1 MTNQRTNW
9 NQYFIDVAYVVASRA
24 TCSRK
29 HVGAV
34 IVRDK
39 RILSTGYNGS
49 ISGQPHCNDEGHML
63 ENNHC
68 VRTIHAEMNAIAQA
82 ARSGVAIDNADIY
95 VTASPCWNCFK
106 VIINSGIK
114 KIYYDEFYNDDRIFP
129 IAEAASI
136 KLEQIKRSSHGK

>member
-1 MTNQRTNW
+1 M
-9 NQYFIDVAYVVASRA
+9 I
-24 TCSRK
+24 
-29 HVGAV
+29 
-34 IVRDK
+34 
-39 RILSTGYNGS
+39 
-49 ISGQPHCNDEGHML
+49 

-114 KIYYDEFYNDDRIFP
+114 TIYYNEFYNDDRIFS

-136 KLEQIKRSSHGK
+136 KLEQIQRSSHG